1 MKTFDEIYNELENNN
16 NEELNSAWIE
26 AKEQNKKTKKIG
38 LTIIAIL
45 DICIVLGLL
54 KAKSIYRM
62 LPVLPAIFTIYIITI
77 AIIFIATKL
86 GKKQA
91 EFIRKY
97 KNIVVKKIISNFYNN
112 LEYFPE
118 KPMPEYIYKNLGYE
132 FEKYFDV
139 KAANK
144 ILAMQI
150 LTADIMEE
158 LVEFENKTK
167 MKYDVYIK
175 NNNIYLRFHSVNLQI
190 SAEDLKN
197 GVLDKKIINK
207 YFYLMNFT
215 YNLSSKLI
223 NTINEV
229 QI

>member
-1 MKTFDEIYNELENNN
+1 MAEIST
-16 NEELNSAWIE
+16 EEKKEYQEVDGQWREITTGMFKDPNKETREETITKFNGLFAKIE
-26 AKEQNKKTKKIG
+26 IE
-38 LTIIAIL
+38 
-45 DICIVLGLL
+45 
-54 KAKSIYRM
+54 KSIDSELRIM
-62 LPVLPAIFTIYIITI
+62 QD
-77 AIIFIATKL
+77 
-86 GKKQA
+86 GKFA
-91 EFIRKY
+91 FD
-97 KNIVVKKIISNFYNN
+97 KNRLNMDSS
-112 LEYFPE
+112 
-118 KPMPEYIYKNLGYE
+118 E

-139 KAANK
+139 KASNK

-167 MKYDVYIK
+167 MKY
-175 NNNIYLRFHSVNLQI
+175 NIYLRFHSANLQI

>member
-1 MKTFDEIYNELENNN
+1 
-16 NEELNSAWIE
+16 
-26 AKEQNKKTKKIG
+26 
-38 LTIIAIL
+38 
-45 DICIVLGLL
+45 
-54 KAKSIYRM
+54 
-62 LPVLPAIFTIYIITI
+62 
-77 AIIFIATKL
+77 
-86 GKKQA
+86 
-91 EFIRKY
+91 
-97 KNIVVKKIISNFYNN
+97 
-112 LEYFPE
+112 
-118 KPMPEYIYKNLGYE
+118 MPEYIYKNLGYE

-167 MKYDVYIK
+167 MKYDIYIK
-175 NNNIYLRFHSVNLQI
+175 NNNIYLRFYSANLQI

-207 YFYLMNFT
+207 YFYLINFT

>member
-45 DICIVLGLL
+45 DICIRIIKG
-54 KAKSIYRM
+54 K
-62 LPVLPAIFTIYIITI
+62 IYIQDASSIT
-77 AIIFIATKL
+77 
-86 GKKQA
+86 
-91 EFIRKY
+91 
-97 KNIVVKKIISNFYNN
+97 SNFYNN

-175 NNNIYLRFHSVNLQI
+175 NNNIYLRFHSANLQI

>member
-1 MKTFDEIYNELENNN
+1 
-16 NEELNSAWIE
+16 
-26 AKEQNKKTKKIG
+26 
-38 LTIIAIL
+38 
-45 DICIVLGLL
+45 
-54 KAKSIYRM
+54 
-62 LPVLPAIFTIYIITI
+62 
-77 AIIFIATKL
+77 
-86 GKKQA
+86 
-91 EFIRKY
+91 
-97 KNIVVKKIISNFYNN
+97 
-112 LEYFPE
+112 
-118 KPMPEYIYKNLGYE
+118 MPEYIYKNLRYE

-144 ILAMQI
+144 ILATQI

-175 NNNIYLRFHSVNLQI
+175 NNNIYLRFHSANLQI